1 MKELEIIELQEI
13 PLEEIIS
20 FSKLDN
26 TSLSKVVTILDDLN
40 YGLFNQL
47 VVWADE
53 LKLVYFL
60 IKGTKKVAFLGNQQ
74 VALKIARLLQV
85 KAQVMYYTL
94 LKPKKLLGKIYTPKR
109 NSNYVVQAFNENGKP
124 TEPFINTEIEKVDC
138 NTLGKYTFRN
148 YKYYVSVRGSK
159 NNKVEN
165 CQLLRD
171 KRRNFTLTGKI

>member
-1 MKELEIIELQEI
+1 MRELEIIELQEI
-13 PLEEIIS
+13 PTEEIIS
-20 FSKLDN
+20 FSKLD
-26 TSLSKVVTILDDLN
+26 TSPVITILDDLN
-40 YGLFNQL
+40 YGLFNQM
-47 VVWADE
+47 VVWTDE

-60 IKGTKKVAFLGNQQ
+60 VQGTKK

-94 LKPKKLLGKIYTPKR
+94 LKPKKILGKIYTPKR

-124 TEPFINTEIEKVDC
+124 IEPFIDTEIEIVDC
-138 NTLGKYTFRN
+138 NTLGKYTFRP
-148 YKYYVSVRGSK
+148 YKYYISVRGSK

-171 KRRNFTLTGKI
+171 KRRNFTLTGKL

>member
-1 MKELEIIELQEI
+1 MKELETIELQEI
-13 PLEEIIS
+13 PIEEIVS
-20 FSKLDN
+20 FSKLE
-26 TSLSKVVTILDDLN
+26 TSPVVTILDDLN

-60 IKGTKKVAFLGNQQ
+60 VKGTNKVAVIGTEK
-74 VALKIARLLQV
+74 VALRIARLLQV

-94 LKPKKLLGKIYTPKR
+94 LKPKKILGKIYTPKR
-109 NSNYVVQAFNENGKP
+109 DSNYIVQAFDGNGEP
-124 TEPFINTEIEKVDC
+124 TEPFINTEIEIVKCD
-138 NTLGKYTFRN
+138 TLCKYNFRP
-148 YKYYVSVRGSK
+148 YKYYISVRGSK

>member
-13 PLEEIIS
+13 PIEEIVS
-20 FSKLDN
+20 FSKLD
-26 TSLSKVVTILDDLN
+26 KPVVTILDDLN
-40 YGLFNQL
+40 YGLFNQM

-60 IKGTKKVAFLGNQQ
+60 VKGTNKVAFIGNQQ
-74 VALKIARLLQV
+74 VALKIAKLLQV

-94 LKPKKLLGKIYTPKR
+94 LKPRKILGKIYTPKR
-109 NSNYVVQAFNENGKP
+109 NSNYVVQAFGTDGKP
-124 TEPFINTEIEKVDC
+124 IDPFINTEIEKVDC
-138 NTLGKYTFRN
+138 NTLSKYTFRN

>member
-1 MKELEIIELQEI
+1 MRELEIIELQEI
-13 PLEEIIS
+13 PTEEIIS
-20 FSKLDN
+20 FSKLD
-26 TSLSKVVTILDDLN
+26 TSPVVTILDDLN
-40 YGLFNQL
+40 FGLFNKF
-47 VVWADE
+47 VVLADE

-60 IKGTKKVAFLGNQQ
+60 VQGTNKIAVIGNEKVALR
-74 VALKIARLLQV
+74 IARLLQV

-94 LKPKKLLGKIYTPKR
+94 LKPKKILGKVYTPKR
-109 NSNYVVQAFNENGKP
+109 DSNYVVQAFDENGKP
-124 TEPFINTEIEKVDC
+124 IEPFIDTEIEKVDC
-138 NTLGKYTFRN
+138 NTLSKYTFRN

>member
-13 PLEEIIS
+13 PTEEIIS
-20 FSKLDN
+20 FSKLD
-26 TSLSKVVTILDDLN
+26 TSPVVTILDDLN
-40 YGLFNQL
+40 YGLFNQM
-47 VVWADE
+47 VVLADE

-60 IKGTKKVAFLGNQQ
+60 VQGTKKVAFIGNEK
-74 VALKIARLLQV
+74 VALRIARLLQV

-94 LKPKKLLGKIYTPKR
+94 LKPKKILGKIYTPKR
-109 NSNYVVQAFNENGKP
+109 DTNYVVQTFDGNGEP
-124 TEPFINTEIEKVDC
+124 TEPFINTEIEIVKCD
-138 NTLGKYTFRN
+138 TLSRYNFRP
-148 YKYYVSVRGSK
+148 YKYYISVRGSK

>member
-13 PLEEIIS
+13 PIEEIVS
-20 FSKLDN
+20 FSKLD
-26 TSLSKVVTILDDLN
+26 TSPAVTILDDLN
-40 YGLFNQL
+40 YGLFNQF

-60 IKGTKKVAFLGNQQ
+60 VKDTKKVAVIGNQK

-85 KAQVMYYTL
+85 KAEMIFYSL
-94 LKPKKLLGKIYTPKR
+94 LKPKKILGKVYTPKR
-109 NSNYVVQAFNENGKP
+109 NTNYIVQVFDEKGKP
-124 TEPFINTEIEKVDC
+124 TEPFIETEIEKVDC
-138 NTLGKYTFRN
+138 NTLDKYTFRP
-148 YKYYVSVRGSK
+148 YKYYISVRGSK

>member
-1 MKELEIIELQEI
+1 MRELAIIELQEI
-13 PLEEIIS
+13 PIEEIIS
-20 FSKLDN
+20 FSKLD
-26 TSLSKVVTILDDLN
+26 TSPVISILDDLN
-40 YGLFNQL
+40 YGLFNQM

-60 IKGTKKVAFLGNQQ
+60 VQGTKKVAFIGNEK

-94 LKPKKLLGKIYTPKR
+94 LKPKKILGKIYTPKR

-124 TEPFINTEIEKVDC
+124 IEPFIDTEIEIVDC
-138 NTLGKYTFRN
+138 NTLGKYTFRP
-148 YKYYVSVRGSK
+148 YKYYISVRGSK
-159 NNKVEN
+159 SNRIDN